1 MILAKRVLLRL
12 LTGDCGGQFLRSS
25 FFLRKDWC
33 YFISYIKQ
41 NRTLNHLYVSIE
53 VNEISE
59 YLPFID
65 TLESF
70 EEVVET
76 CFRRKDWNLWE
87 KMDAFEAKLQHNYS
101 KQMPY
106 HFHPCQRIH
115 FCQENSSWPFIWTS
129 SWSYSFQ
136 MDPNLGKQLQDQKFR

>member
-1 MILAKRVLLRL
+1 MILAKRFLLRL

-41 NRTLNHLYVSIE
+41 NRTLNHLYVFIE
-53 VNEISE
+53 VNEKSE

-70 EEVVET
+70 EEIVET
-76 CFRRKDWNLWE
+76 CFGFTYNENFEE
-87 KMDAFEAKLQHNYS
+87 KIELFEKNYAFEVILQHYYS

-106 HFHPCQRIH
+106 YFHPCQRIH
-115 FCQENSSWPFIWTS
+115 FCPENASWPFICT
-129 SWSYSFQ
+129 
-136 MDPNLGKQLQDQKFR
+136 DC

>member
-1 MILAKRVLLRL
+1 MILSKRVLLRL

-41 NRTLNHLYVSIE
+41 NRTLNHLYVFIE
-53 VNEISE
+53 VNEKSE

-76 CFRRKDWNLWE
+76 CFGYSYNENFEE
-87 KMDAFEAKLQHNYS
+87 KIEIFEKKWMHLKQTNKQTNAISFSPMS
-101 KQMPY
+101 KNS
-106 HFHPCQRIH
+106 
-115 FCQENSSWPFIWTS
+115 FCQENSSWPNTCH
-129 SWSYSFQ
+129 
-136 MDPNLGKQLQDQKFR
+136 